1 MKTPNVFEH
10 TGHFLHFLRT
20 GVPQWGQ
27 GFFLPGFLLSRRR
40 GEGEGKE
47 GEGKEGEGKE
57 GEGKE
62 GEGEEGEG
70 EEGEVETGRTTY
82 CNITLFEPAYI
93 ICAMQH
99 G

>member
-47 GEGKEGEGKE
+47 GEG
-57 GEGKE
+57 
-62 GEGEEGEG
+62 

>member
-47 GEGKEGEGKE
+47 GEG
-57 GEGKE
+57 
-62 GEGEEGEG
+62 EEGEG